1 MLYSRFCIKKMG
13 IPFTLI
19 ILQQLDTI
27 TFSYFLEISKNLLYN
42 IVESKL
48 DTGAFGF
55 DGGGRGKSCRSS
67 FPTRKTGSVNINANN
82 EYAYAA

>member
-27 TFSYFLEISKNLLYN
+27 VVHVVVEDNQEKFKIVGKVTKSTFTKLFVELVEI
-42 IVESKL
+42 
-48 DTGAFGF
+48 
-55 DGGGRGKSCRSS
+55 
-67 FPTRKTGSVNINANN
+67 
-82 EYAYAA
+82 